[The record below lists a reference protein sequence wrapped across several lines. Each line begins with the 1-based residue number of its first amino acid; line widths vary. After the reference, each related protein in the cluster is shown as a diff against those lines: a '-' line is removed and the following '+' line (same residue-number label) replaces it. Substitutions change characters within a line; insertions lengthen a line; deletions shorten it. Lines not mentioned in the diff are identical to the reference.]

1 MGGGDKR
8 PAQGGEGLA
17 GDIRHGGGRSQ
28 SIRRGRP
35 PIQGKQSQAQFP
47 GKRPPSPAANAEYQ
61 CPSSAAAARQIVP
74 ASILLRRSRPLNS
87 VDLLRHRRRRCLST
101 GGFGEG
107 LLAILPVTAEF
118 LHRGRPWRWISAAA
132 AAIVAIRT
140 VAIQLAGST
149 GSAVCLIAV
158 DDFSTF
164 GSRSISFSFFFLL
177 CFISPAFRG

>member
-47 GKRPPSPAANAEYQ
+47 GK
-61 CPSSAAAARQIVP
+61 
-74 ASILLRRSRPLNS
+74 L
-87 VDLLRHRRRRCLST
+87 
-101 GGFGEG
+101 
-107 LLAILPVTAEF
+107 
-118 LHRGRPWRWISAAA
+118 
-132 AAIVAIRT
+132 
-140 VAIQLAGST
+140 
-149 GSAVCLIAV
+149 

>member
-47 GKRPPSPAANAEYQ
+47 GKR
-61 CPSSAAAARQIVP
+61 
-74 ASILLRRSRPLNS
+74 
-87 VDLLRHRRRRCLST
+87 
-101 GGFGEG
+101 
-107 LLAILPVTAEF
+107 
-118 LHRGRPWRWISAAA
+118 
-132 AAIVAIRT
+132 
-140 VAIQLAGST
+140 ST